1 MKKIGLLL
9 SCFILLSAFTC
20 DNEPLEGDFETNNNE
35 NNNGNNNNN
44 NGAAVFQVDF
54 DGQTFVA
61 DQISATILEGGVM
74 NITGLRGSNQESII
88 LTLNGTTPGT
98 YQLGIQDGLSI
109 NGGTYSEANGSSNVW
124 LALTDG
130 MTAQGEVVVTAID
143 TENMTISGT
152 FQFTGTNPTI
162 QESKEFTNGIFQNI
176 SFTDDLGDNT
186 GGGENEF
193 FANVDGVEFVED
205 AVTGNFSNLAGMTSI
220 SINATKNSL
229 ETIGITL
236 PGDIT
241 PGTYDF
247 ESFSTPLAQYNLSTT
262 DIFTG
267 EGTVTITT
275 HNTTTNKIIGTF
287 QFTATPVFG
296 GTGTGS
302 YEITEG
308 SFDVTYFE

>member
-20 DNEPLEGDFETNNNE
+20 DNEPLEGDFES

-44 NGAAVFQVDF
+44 NPSAVFQVDF

-61 DQISATILEGGVM
+61 DQVSATVLEGGVM

-88 LTLNGTTPGT
+88 LTMNGTTPGT
-98 YQLGIQDGLSI
+98 YELGVQDGVFV

-130 MTAQGEVVVTAID
+130 MTAQGEIVVTEID

-152 FQFTGTNPTI
+152 FQFTGTNPI
-162 QESKEFTNGIFQNI
+162 SQESKEFMNGIFQNI
-176 SFTDDLGDNT
+176 SFTDDLGENT
-186 GGGENEF
+186 GGQNEF

-247 ESFSTPLAQYNLSTT
+247 QSFSTPLAQYNLSAT
-262 DIFTG
+262 DIYTG
-267 EGTVTITT
+267 DGTVTITT
-275 HNTTTNKIIGTF
+275 HDTATNKIIGTF
-287 QFTATPVFG
+287 EFTATPVTG

-302 YEITEG
+302 YEVTEG
-308 SFDVTYFE
+308 SFDITYFE